1 MCTGI
6 VFRQATVEDLDQL
19 VAARVAFITAVR
31 ASKPIEELVP
41 DVDQFISL
49 QREYLTE
56 HLGTDQF
63 IAFVA
68 EDAGTI
74 VGTVYAPI
82 FQSLPRPNNPD
93 GRWAKVVSVYTDPA
107 YQGQGIATQ
116 LMEMLLTEVGQRG
129 VGRVELEYTDIAFKV
144 YERLGFE
151 EATRYMELNL

>member
-68 EDAGTI
+68 EDTGTI
-74 VGTVYAPI
+74 VGRSMRRFFSHYLGPTIQTAGGPRLSACTPTRPI
-82 FQSLPRPNNPD
+82 K
-93 GRWAKVVSVYTDPA
+93 AK
-107 YQGQGIATQ
+107 G
-116 LMEMLLTEVGQRG
+116 
-129 VGRVELEYTDIAFKV
+129 
-144 YERLGFE
+144 
-151 EATRYMELNL
+151 